1 MATAE
6 EVEELQ
12 RQFDRTLPMVTDV
25 VRYVTECC
33 KANAIGP
40 PMAVCICIVA
50 GYDLMVNQV
59 RHIRNGISAGFL
71 DRKAVTEYFM
81 NITYSVTSIL
91 ATVPVSPGTKPDEG
105 RTH

>member
-6 EVEELQ
+6 QVEELQ
-12 RQFDRTLPMVTDV
+12 RHFERTLPVVTDV
-25 VRYVTECC
+25 VRYVTNRCR
-33 KANAIGP
+33 ADGISP

-59 RHIRNGISAGFL
+59 RHIRNGISTGFL

-81 NITYSVTSIL
+81 NITNSVTSML
-91 ATVPVSPGTKPDEG
+91 ATVPVSPGTKPEEG